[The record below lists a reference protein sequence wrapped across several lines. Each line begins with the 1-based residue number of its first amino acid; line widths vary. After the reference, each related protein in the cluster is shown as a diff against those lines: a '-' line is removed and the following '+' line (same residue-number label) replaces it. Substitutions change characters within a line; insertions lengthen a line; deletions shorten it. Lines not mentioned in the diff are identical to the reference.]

1 MFSSR
6 SSKDCQERNAEL
18 CLENSVVQPLL
29 TDLYQIT
36 MVGISMLSFCILSL
50 SDFIFFSRL
59 QAYAYWK
66 SGKINDVASFDLYF
80 RKNPFKGEFT
90 IFAGLTDCLKFL
102 ENFHYS
108 ETDISYLKTVL
119 PSNVEQEFY
128 DFLQQLTP
136 REVTVAAL
144 AEGSVCFPRYTTS
157 LLIGACLFDFA
168 SLRIPLMTIT
178 GPLIIVQLLETTFLT
193 LVNYSSLI
201 TTNAARWPF
210 AEKLKSIRG
219 ASLCSGFV

>member
-1 MFSSR
+1 M
-6 SSKDCQERNAEL
+6 
-18 CLENSVVQPLL
+18 
-29 TDLYQIT
+29 
-36 MVGISMLSFCILSL
+36 
-50 SDFIFFSRL
+50 

-90 IFAGLTDCLKFL
+90 IFAGLSDCLKFL

-108 ETDISYLKTVL
+108 ETDINYLKTVL

-144 AEGSVCFPRYTTS
+144 AEGSVCFPR
-157 LLIGACLFDFA
+157 
-168 SLRIPLMTIT
+168 IPLMTIT

-201 TTNAARWPF
+201 TTNAARWGRKIF
-210 AEKLKSIRG
+210 LKLSLLRRFRIAAGKDIKLLEFGLRRAQGPDGGLS
-219 ASLCSGFV
+219 ASRYAYIGLLLGKDWLTVR